1 MFVEFFIKH
10 MKFLNVFLFAPH
22 FSAYL
27 LPLTPFVTK
36 ELWNTSFYLEPL
48 AMENLIYL
56 TSLWYASHPASIKP
70 SLPYLITAALNSGG
84 TLVQHRDGEQEF
96 V

>member
-1 MFVEFFIKH
+1 
-10 MKFLNVFLFAPH
+10 
-22 FSAYL
+22 
-27 LPLTPFVTK
+27 
-36 ELWNTSFYLEPL
+36 
-48 AMENLIYL
+48 MENLIYL